1 MAKNKKNETSS
12 PMDIFTSAVDQ
23 AASADPSE
31 VLAYKEEADARAD
44 AAAINATA
52 PQTEMERWRA
62 NIDLVKARADQQQA
76 ARDASVY
83 TQPVDTGMP
92 VRNNT
97 PLGGQI
103 WEGQANYSE
112 GSRPR
117 IVRLG
122 NGQMMAEIGGVW
134 SFVKDEKEAAFIMG
148 VDRDQADI
156 QLKRQDY
163 RIKEDKLQASLD
175 TMETTTATYHAF
187 NRKLLTDM
195 ASQLANDSPEM
206 GEMLRGFLEDEGSMG
221 PLYAMEPK
229 EFMNAVNQILDL
241 MRSGADPATVSSA
254 LKRSQSKGSRAGNAG
269 RAQYVNDLDDYITE
283 MGNAQNTARKRVE
296 ELEEQKTLYMQ
307 RLLEP
312 NEFGKVFISFEDA
325 NRAASAMFDPK
336 IDAAKKDLNDRRD
349 DWSRGVNKRDVQAST
364 IAAQFDDSYG
374 DNNIDNIYND
384 KTQSRRLMEIGG
396 TVWGIMDLVARD
408 SGFQMGL
415 HSEDLPTQLADPE
428 QAAMFIR
435 ECQRKAGSF
444 YWQSNRADAWVNGL
458 ARWLINGATP
468 SELAGIISAAN
479 EMDRNANFESMETG
493 GSTAGQAA
501 GPPAGTQPVSQ
512 QAGQMGTA
520 VPGTPEE
527 HEAFLNN
534 PPPMED
540 MDAYGNWQQQVAAL
554 MESRGASQEE
564 IEAYLLE
571 QTTRQLT
578 EE

>member
-1 MAKNKKNETSS
+1 MAENKRNETSS
-12 PMDIFTSAVDQ
+12 PMDIFTYAVDQ
-23 AASADPSE
+23 AASADPTE
-31 VLAYKEEADARAD
+31 VLAYKEEAEARAD
-44 AAAINATA
+44 EAAINAA
-52 PQTEMERWRA
+52 VPQTAESQQKANRDLVRSRA
-62 NIDLVKARADQQQA
+62 NQQQA

-83 TQPVDTGMP
+83 TQPVDTAMP
-92 VRNNT
+92 VGNNV

-163 RIKEDKLQASLD
+163 RTKEDKLQASLD

-206 GEMLRGFLEDEGSMG
+206 AGMLRGFLEDEGSMG

-241 MRSGADPATVSSA
+241 MRSGADPATVKGA
-254 LKRSQSKGSRAGNAG
+254 LGRSQSRGSRAGNAG

-283 MGNAQNTARKRVE
+283 MGNAQNTARKRIE
-296 ELEEQKTLYMQ
+296 ELEEQRTLYMQ

-312 NEFGKVFISFEDA
+312 NEFGKVFISFEEA
-325 NRAASAMFDPK
+325 SRSASAMFDPK
-336 IDAAKKDLNDRRD
+336 ISAAKNDLNDRRD
-349 DWSRGVNKRDVQAST
+349 DWSRAINKRDVQAST

-520 VPGTPEE
+520 VPGTLGEQ
-527 HEAFLNN
+527 EAFLSN
-534 PPPMED
+534 PPPTED
-540 MDAYGNWQQQVAAL
+540 MDAHGNWQ
-554 MESRGASQEE
+554 
-564 IEAYLLE
+564 IEAAGILKERGLTPDE
-571 QTTRQLT
+571 IDEWIQELVQRQLS
-578 EE
+578 EG